1 MSASSEP
8 TIGRSFSLEFTS
20 RIRGTLQ
27 FSSGQK
33 LGHSPR
39 YCEKKLVRN
48 WSWLLSIPGIYQIYL
63 IFTKHGILCLQTP
76 RTERKSHSMTWT
88 QHIVAHLFHIHFPK
102 WNQIPVWVII
112 YQSSATKMTL
122 NYTWCMRCL
131 SDWFFIWSI
140 TRYLEGLFEG
150 GTGDVG
156 VESVRC
162 LLSKEFGLVHMSMD
176 S

>member
-27 FSSGQK
+27 FSSGQNWVTV
-33 LGHSPR
+33 LDSV
-39 YCEKKLVRN
+39 ERN
-48 WSWLLSIPGIYQIYL
+48 WLEIEVDFYLCLENTRFNSFWDTVNYLLFNKY
-63 IFTKHGILCLQTP
+63 GILCLQTR
-76 RTERKSHSMTWT
+76 RTEIKSHSMKWI
-88 QHIVAHLFHIHFPK
+88 QHIVAHFFHIHFPK

-131 SDWFFIWSI
+131 SDWFFIWSDYQI
-140 TRYLEGLFEG
+140 SGRTFWRWPWWCRSRVCE
-150 GTGDVG
+150 
-156 VESVRC
+156 
-162 LLSKEFGLVHMSMD
+162 MS
-176 S
+176 SI